1 MYRDMEQW
9 MEIRRRVLA
18 QGVSKRQILRET
30 GMHWTTLEKIL
41 AQSEP
46 PGYRQQR
53 NRPKPKIGPWL
64 GRIEAILTADKELP
78 RKQRHSAKRLFE
90 RLREEGYAGGY
101 TAVKQAVREH
111 EQLAR
116 EVFVPLTH
124 RPGEAQV
131 DFGEAL
137 ARLGGTLRKVKFFVM
152 SLPYSD
158 VMFVMAFER
167 ECTETFWEG
176 HVRAFDF
183 LRAVPSRI
191 TYDNSRIAVSQI
203 LGAHERKLTRGFLQL
218 KSHYLFDHHFCRV
231 RRANEK
237 GVVEGAVKYARLNF
251 MVPVPEA
258 PDLESLNERLREACW
273 EDGLRTLRGQGGRT
287 KHQLLAEE
295 RAAFLALPPA
305 PFPACRLASTAA
317 SSLSLV
323 RFDDNDYSV
332 PVAYAHRPI
341 VVRGFMNRVEL
352 CHKGQEVATH
362 ERIWDKEKIRF
373 EPVHYLALL
382 ERKPG
387 AFEFARP
394 LEGWA
399 LPECFATLRR
409 RLELELE
416 DGTGTREYIGV
427 LRLLEKHPLAQLT
440 RAVERGLEVRA
451 HRRDAIAQ
459 FLLPREAWRP
469 LAFSLDGREHLR
481 WVTVAAPDL
490 AAYRGLLSQGGDR

>member
-1 MYRDMEQW
+1 
-9 MEIRRRVLA
+9 MEIRRRVLIE
-18 QGVSKRQILRET
+18 GVSKRQILRET

-41 AQSEP
+41 ARSEP
-46 PGYRQQR
+46 PGYRQS
-53 NRPKPKIGPWL
+53 KPREKRKIGPWM
-64 GRIEAILTADKELP
+64 GRIEAILKADRELP

-90 RLREEGYAGGY
+90 RLREEGYEGGY

-111 EQLAR
+111 ELQAQ
-116 EVFVPLTH
+116 EVFVPLVH

-137 ARLGGTLRKVKFFVM
+137 ARLGGTLRKVRFFVL
-152 SLPYSD
+152 SLPYSG
-158 VMFVMAFER
+158 VMFVMAFAR
-167 ECTETFWEG
+167 ECTESFWEG
-176 HVRAFDF
+176 HVRAFEF
-183 LRAVPSRI
+183 LDAVPSRI
-191 TYDNSRIAVSQI
+191 TYDNSRIAVSKI
-203 LGAHERKLTRGFLQL
+203 LGAHERQLTRAFLQL

-231 RRANEK
+231 RRGNEK
-237 GVVEGAVKYARLNF
+237 GVVEGAVKYARQNF

-258 PDLESLNERLREACW
+258 PDLESLNERLWQACR
-273 EDGLRTLRGQGGRT
+273 EDGQRALRGRGGRT
-287 KHQLLAEE
+287 KHQLLEEE
-295 RAAFLALPPA
+295 RAAFLTLPPS

-341 VVRGFMNRVEL
+341 VVKGFMNRVEL
-352 CHKGQEVATH
+352 CHKGELVATH
-362 ERIWDKEKIRF
+362 GRLWEREQIRF

-394 LEGWA
+394 LEGWT

-409 RLELELE
+409 RLEAELE
-416 DGTGTREYIGV
+416 GGAGTREYIGV
-427 LRLLEKHPLAQLT
+427 LRLLEKHPLKELT
-440 RAVERGLEVRA
+440 RAVERGLELRA

-459 FLLPREAWRP
+459 FLLPPEPWRP
-469 LAFSLDGREHLR
+469 ATFSLEGREHLR
-481 WVTVAAPDL
+481 GVTVAGPDL
-490 AAYRGLLSQGGDR
+490 AAYRGLLGQGGTQ